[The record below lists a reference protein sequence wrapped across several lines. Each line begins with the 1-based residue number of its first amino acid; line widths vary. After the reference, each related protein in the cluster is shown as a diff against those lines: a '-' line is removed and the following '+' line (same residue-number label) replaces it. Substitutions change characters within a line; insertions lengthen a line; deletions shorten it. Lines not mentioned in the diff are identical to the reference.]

1 MFNQPVDERLS
12 AWASYRGELDK
23 CKDPLRLTCDF
34 WRFAPFIPY
43 NKDIDPYNQRDWP
56 TPWEIIVEN
65 RYDDFT
71 KALMMAWSLKYT
83 KRYKDSKIEIKTL
96 VDCHKNCY
104 YNIVCVDDTAY
115 THIHYPRHHLDP
127 LTKGLDGRSCCSSS
141 IRQVERVAD

>member
-12 AWASYRGELDK
+12 AWASHREELEN
-23 CKDPLRLTCDF
+23 CEDPLGLTCDF

-43 NKDIDPYNQRDWP
+43 NKDIDPYNKRDWP

-104 YNIVCVDDTAY
+104 YNIVCVDEQWVLNYNDNGPEP
-115 THIHYPRHHLDP
+115 IENIPESFSLENLVELDK
-127 LTKGLDGRSCCSSS
+127 TW
-141 IRQVERVAD
+141 

>member
-1 MFNQPVDERLS
+1 MFHQSVEERLS
-12 AWASYRGELDK
+12 AWASHRDELDN
-23 CKDPLRLTCDF
+23 CDDPLGLTCDF

-96 VDCHKNCY
+96 VDSHKNCY
-104 YNIVCVDDTAY
+104 YNIVCVDDTWALNY
-115 THIHYPRHHLDP
+115 NDNGPEPIENIPESFSLENLIELNKTW
-127 LTKGLDGRSCCSSS
+127 
-141 IRQVERVAD
+141 